1 MGQLLR
7 TVLIWLVALAV
18 PAQGMAAAT
27 MLHCGPGHHG
37 AQATQHKVQA
47 LAGAPQAAAGAYAAH
62 GHVSHPAPDVSSAGD
77 SGQNAS
83 SLDASGAA
91 QTGKAADA
99 VKGAQSSY
107 QKCSACAS
115 CCAGLALPSTAV
127 MPPTIDPAREVTVLS
142 PSWAASVVV
151 DGPERPPRILRA

>member
-27 MLHCGPGHHG
+27 MMHCGAGHHL
-37 AQATQHKVQA
+37 AQAAQA
-47 LAGAPQAAAGAYAAH
+47 KAQPLPDAPQAAHVEHTGH
-62 GHVSHPAPDVSSAGD
+62 GHTSPVASELGSAGE
-77 SGQNAS
+77 SGTNATS
-83 SLDASGAA
+83 PDATDTA
-91 QTGKAADA
+91 QADKAADP
-99 VKGAQSSY
+99 VKVAKATSH
-107 QKCSACAS
+107 KCSACAS

-127 MPPTIDPAREVTVLS
+127 MPPATDPAREVTALS
-142 PSWAASVVV
+142 PSWAASVVI